1 MGIGTSLVLIAIG
14 AILNYAVEADVQ
26 GIEIHTVGVILMVLG
41 VVGLLI
47 SLLYMAFWADRTRG
61 RGEVVYEEGVA
72 PPAGTVRRE
81 RVERY

>member
-14 AILNYAVEADVQ
+14 AILNYAVDVTVQ
-26 GIEIHTVGVILMVLG
+26 GLEIHTVGVILMVLG

-47 SLLYMAFWADRTRG
+47 SLLYMAFWADRTRP
-61 RGEVVYEEGVA
+61 REAVVDEGVA

-81 RVERY
+81 RVERW

>member
-14 AILNYAVEADVQ
+14 AILNYAVEFDVS
-26 GIEIHTVGVILMVLG
+26 GIEINTVGVILMVLG

-47 SLLYMAFWADRTRG
+47 SLLYMAFWADRTRP
-61 RGEVVYEEGVA
+61 RREAVYEEGA
-72 PPAGTVRRE
+72 PPVRREE

>member
-14 AILNYAVEADVQ
+14 AILSYAVEFDVQ
-26 GIEIHTVGVILMVLG
+26 GLDINTVGVILMVLG
-41 VVGLLI
+41 VAGLLI
-47 SLLYMAFWADRTRG
+47 SLLYMAFWADRTRP
-61 RGEVVYEEGVA
+61 RETVYDEGVA